1 MNNNINLKHCLNSTE
16 SGTSLSNCS
25 RSITFLNFR
34 KSSDE
39 LILKTYQDPNKL
51 GLLFFLSDCAHL
63 NVTKTAM
70 VTYEAYNLKYME
82 YFTQATT
89 ATKYC
94 YEGLFT

>member
-1 MNNNINLKHCLNSTE
+1 MFEFNRKWNFIIKLFKINYILE
-16 SGTSLSNCS
+16 
-25 RSITFLNFR
+25 FPEVFR
-34 KSSDE
+34 W